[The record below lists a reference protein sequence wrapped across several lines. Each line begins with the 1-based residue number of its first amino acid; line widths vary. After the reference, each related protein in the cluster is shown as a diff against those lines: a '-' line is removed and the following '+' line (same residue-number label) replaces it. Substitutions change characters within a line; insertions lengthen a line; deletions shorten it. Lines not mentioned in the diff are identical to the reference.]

1 MHSLLLALATTP
13 APAPTPS
20 LRPGLSQDQV
30 TPGLL
35 GFLLTAFIVVLTAL
49 LIVDM
54 VRRIRRV
61 RYRAQVEEE
70 RAAADEAAADAG
82 CPVRPSR
89 TTPASPAAVRKP
101 TARQGPEAADGR
113 HRSSTPEIPSFAV
126 GARRVGPGRRANR
139 RGVAALLPQRWGKS
153 AGAGASALARR
164 HQLRTAMA
172 IAM

>member
-1 MHSLLLALATTP
+1 MHSLLIALAT
-13 APAPTPS
+13 APAPTPSPS

-70 RAAADEAAADAG
+70 RAAAEAGIDGAG
-82 CPVRPSR
+82 RE
-89 TTPASPAAVRKP
+89 SPAGGA
-101 TARQGPEAADGR
+101 PEDANGADSR
-113 HRSSTPEIPSFAV
+113 PETNGHA
-126 GARRVGPGRRANR
+126 GPGTR
-139 RGVAALLPQRWGKS
+139 
-153 AGAGASALARR
+153 
-164 HQLRTAMA
+164 
-172 IAM
+172 